1 MRKQTQPAAL
11 LVAAL
16 MLGSANTFAQQP
28 GPLADQLQPG
38 DMVRVALSREVEMSG
53 DYTVDEAG
61 MVALPLIGLRETSNK
76 TPAALK
82 QELVSA
88 YVDQLRNQ
96 TIQITFLRRVRVLGE
111 VRTPGLYHADPTMTL
126 ADVVALAG
134 GATNL
139 GKRDEMR
146 IIRDGE
152 EFEVD
157 LHSEVFQQVRSGD
170 QILVPEKGWLER
182 NRTLLVTA
190 SISVTA
196 IVVGAMTR

>member
-1 MRKQTQPAAL
+1 
-11 LVAAL
+11 